1 MITKTLLV
9 LLALLVS
16 GSFAAAVATAQ
27 IPAQKGA
34 PQAPVKI
41 VQGMLK
47 TVDEKNSSVTVEIV
61 AGQAV
66 TLKVD
71 KGALEQLRRVGKKGE
86 RVELRL
92 SSDDVVQTV
101 AVGTGP

>member
-1 MITKTLLV
+1 MKRVILLSLVV
-9 LLALLVS
+9 LLS
-16 GSFAAAVATAQ
+16 GSLTAAIATAQ

-41 VQGMLK
+41 VQGTLK
-47 TVDEKNSSVTVEIV
+47 GIDPLNKTITVEIV

-71 KGALEQLRRVGKKGE
+71 NDAFAQVHRVGKKGE

-92 SSDDVVQTV
+92 SGNDVVQTV

>member
-1 MITKTLLV
+1 MKKHMFLAVMLV
-9 LLALLVS
+9 T
-16 GSFAAAVATAQ
+16 FIAATAMAQ

-41 VQGMLK
+41 VQGTLK
-47 TVDEKNSSVTVEIV
+47 GVDPLNKTITVEIV
-61 AGQAV
+61 EGQSV

-71 KGALEQLRRVGKKGE
+71 NDAFAQVHRVGKKGE

-92 SSDDVVQTV
+92 SGNDVVQTV

>member
-1 MITKTLLV
+1 MKRLILLLFV
-9 LLALLVS
+9 LLAS
-16 GSFAAAVATAQ
+16 GSFTAAIATAQ

-34 PQAPVKI
+34 PGAPVKI
-41 VQGMLK
+41 VQGILK
-47 TVDEKNSSVTVEIV
+47 GIDPLNQTITVEIV
-61 AGQAV
+61 EGQTV

-71 KGALEQLRRVGKKGE
+71 NDAFAQLHRVGKKGE

-92 SSDDVVQTV
+92 SGNDVVQTV